1 MLTIDDCI
9 ALSGL
14 TEAEIAAIAEHEHI
28 PFTAA
33 TELGRC
39 LSASDHG
46 LDVVRTMV
54 LDDLWVAQRRGDAVH
69 VRELSGI
76 LDDFAAN
83 HAEDGTV
90 RYDA

>member
-39 LSASDHG
+39 LCASDRG

-54 LDDLWVAQRRGDAVH
+54 LDDLWAARRRGDTVH

-76 LDDFAAN
+76 LDNFAAN
-83 HAEDGTV
+83 HAEDAPV